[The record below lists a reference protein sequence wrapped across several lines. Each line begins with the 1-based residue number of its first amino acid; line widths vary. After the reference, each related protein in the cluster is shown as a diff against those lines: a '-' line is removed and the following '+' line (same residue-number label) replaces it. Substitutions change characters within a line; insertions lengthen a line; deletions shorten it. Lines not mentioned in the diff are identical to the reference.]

1 MAAFRKTRAS
11 KRRPTPSGSDIAL
24 PPGGNGNGDGSGWRA
39 PPGNGNGNGDGDGNG
54 NGNGNGNGGDVPDK
68 DDSCGCE
75 YEVWDCQGG
84 PIEVMVDS
92 EGCPI
97 DQSYCKVQI
106 GPAAVTAIA
115 AGATAVIT
123 ITTNDFS
130 KAKVRGMVMQA
141 SDPAAVLGADWLNQ
155 LGVSGIRIQ
164 GIENIDGEI
173 PATRFREDA
182 TGSNVGTGQAYRGN
196 LGSSGGDAL
205 ITVINRSAATTL
217 NVWVALDVNAVR

>member
-24 PPGGNGNGDGSGWRA
+24 PPAGNGGGQGWRP
-39 PPGNGNGNGDGDGNG
+39 PPGNGNGNGNGDG

-106 GPAAVTAIA
+106 AAAAVTSIA
-115 AGATAVIT
+115 AAATAVIT

-130 KAKVRGMVMQA
+130 KAKVRGLVLQA
-141 SDPAAVLGADWLNQ
+141 SDPAAAGIGEALDQ
-155 LGVSGIRIQ
+155 IGVTGIRIQ
-164 GIENIDGEI
+164 GIENIDGEV
-173 PATRFREDA
+173 PGSRFRHDA

-196 LGSSGGDAL
+196 LGSSGGDGL
-205 ITVINRSAATTL
+205 ITVINRSTATTL
-217 NVWVALDVNAVR
+217 NVWAAFDVNAVR